1 MALQRTKLLDV
12 QNVTGI
18 STVGIFTVG
27 ITDCTGPVG
36 VASTTYLRGVIMH
49 NAGASVGSGG
59 SCTASLYV
67 YPKSA
72 QGQEKAANTGIGDTN
87 YRLLRINL
95 DANETYFFEPVYPIT
110 LVDRESIVVSV
121 RPPSAGQ
128 GSGIGSMVNFQILG
142 DTDVV

>member
-1 MALQRTKLLDV
+1 MGLKRTKLLDIK
-12 QNVTGI
+12 NVTGI

-36 VASTTYLRGVIMH
+36 VASTTYLRGVIM
-49 NAGASVGSGG
+49 NSAVGLG
-59 SCTASLYV
+59 SCTASVYI

-72 QGQEKAANTGIGDTN
+72 QGQEKATSTGIGDTN
-87 YRLLRINL
+87 YQILRVNL
-95 DANETYFFEPVYPIT
+95 IKNETYFFEPNYPIV

-121 RPPSAGQ
+121 MPPGGN

-142 DTDVV
+142 DTDV